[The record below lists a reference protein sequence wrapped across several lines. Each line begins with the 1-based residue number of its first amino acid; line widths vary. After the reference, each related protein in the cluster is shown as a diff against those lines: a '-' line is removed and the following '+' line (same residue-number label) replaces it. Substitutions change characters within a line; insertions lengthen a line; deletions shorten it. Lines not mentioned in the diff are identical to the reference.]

1 MSYMRTAIALAVLLL
16 VPSFIYAQQGRGSD
30 SIAPGGTTESKDAPV
45 DTIRPGAKVFIE
57 PMNGFENY
65 LEAAIQKKQVPI
77 TVVTD
82 REKADFILTGNNEHK
97 GAGWAKM
104 VFMGNIHSDEQA
116 SISVISVKSSAVLF
130 SYAVDKKNTLH
141 GQQTSAEACAK
152 HLRQHIEGKKGS

>member
-1 MSYMRTAIALAVLLL
+1 MSHVRTAIGLAVFLFL
-16 VPSFIYAQQGRGSD
+16 PSFTHAQQARGSGL
-30 SIAPGGTTESKDAPV
+30 IGPESVAATV
-45 DTIRPGAKVFIE
+45 ETIRPGAKVFIE

-65 LEAAIQKKQVPI
+65 LEAEIQKKQVPI

-82 REKADFILTGNNEHK
+82 KDKADFILTGNNEHK

-116 SISVISVKSSAVLF
+116 SISVISMKSSAVLF

-152 HLRQHIEGKKGS
+152 HLREHMEGKKGS